1 MQAMTE
7 LTTEQ
12 PASSNT
18 IKDTNDETND
28 TSTQEQN
35 DNEAAKNPFTTGAI
49 CLADLAHEPLPKVEY
64 VVERLAIA
72 PGRPTVIF
80 GQSGRGKT
88 LFTSY
93 IASCVALNLP
103 LFGRHDVRAGEVLHL
118 DYELGAVEMQ
128 TRYRQMVVGLGL
140 DLDAAP
146 GIWFRS
152 YPGVKLDEAAARAH
166 LRQAMDGKQLFII
179 DPLSR
184 ATSATDND
192 PRIGDALAMTGE
204 LSNELGVAVVWVHH
218 EGKRVGT
225 GYGRGSSAIQDS
237 AGCVLRV
244 SSPERGRF
252 CVEQVKAVPHPVAPL
267 MFQIEEAGGIASE
280 TRRARGL
287 RLVEFDPDATPVVAA
302 TNKTDVR
309 QEIIRHLEEH
319 ADGLSGRDLRK
330 AVGGNTSRFVQ
341 SMRVLVAQSIVRV
354 LPDPRDGRKQIYM
367 MARNAPDFVPT
378 NGTVIQFPGRRD
390 ESEGDDV

>member
-1 MQAMTE
+1 MQAMNELIEQTE
-7 LTTEQ
+7 NNIETKENENETTE
-12 PASSNT
+12 AN
-18 IKDTNDETND
+18 
-28 TSTQEQN
+28 TQEQDTN
-35 DNEAAKNPFTTGAI
+35 QTEKNPFTSGAI
-49 CLADLAHEPLPKVEY
+49 CLADLAHEPLPRVEY
-64 VVERLAIA
+64 VAERLAIA

-103 LFGRHDVRAGEVLHL
+103 LFSKYDVRAGEVLHL
-118 DYELGAVEMQ
+118 DYELGQHEMQ
-128 TRYRQMVVGLGL
+128 VRYRQMVVGLGL

-152 YPGVKLDEAAARAH
+152 YPALKLDEPDARVH
-166 LRQAMDGKQLFII
+166 LRQAMEGKQLVII

-252 CVEQVKAVPHPVAPL
+252 VVEQVKAVPHPVAPL
-267 MFQIEEAGGIASE
+267 MFEIEEVGGIAPE

-287 RLVEFDPDATPVVAA
+287 RLVEYDPDATPVVAA

-309 QEIIRHLEEH
+309 AAIIAFLEGHPEG
-319 ADGLSGRDLRK
+319 ASGRDTRK

-341 SMRVLVAQSIVRV
+341 SMRVLIAQNIVVVR
-354 LPDPRDGRKQIYM
+354 PDPKDGRKQIYM
-367 MARNAPDFVPT
+367 LARNSPDFEPT
-378 NGTVIQFPGRRD
+378 NGTVIQFPSRRD

>member
-7 LTTEQ
+7 LIEQTESNTETQENENETTE
-12 PASSNT
+12 ANT
-18 IKDTNDETND
+18 QMHGHNATE
-28 TSTQEQN
+28 
-35 DNEAAKNPFTTGAI
+35 KNPFTTGAI

-103 LFGRHDVRAGEVLHL
+103 LFGKYDVRAGEVLHL
-118 DYELGAVEMQ
+118 DYELGQHEMQ
-128 TRYRQMVVGLGL
+128 VRYRQMVVGLGL

-152 YPGVKLDEAAARAH
+152 YPGVKLDEPDARAH
-166 LRQAMDGKQLFII
+166 LRQAMAGKQLVII

-204 LSNELGVAVVWVHH
+204 LSNELGVAVVWIHH

-252 CVEQVKAVPHPVAPL
+252 CVDQVKAVPHPVAPL
-267 MFQIEEAGGIASE
+267 MFEIEEVGGIAME

-287 RLVEFDPDATPVVAA
+287 RLVEFDPDAAPVLAA

-319 ADGLSGRDLRK
+319 SDGMSGRDLRK

-341 SMRVLVAQSIVRV
+341 SMRVLVAQNIVVVR
-354 LPDPRDGRKQIYM
+354 PDPKDGRKQIYM
-367 MARNAPDFVPT
+367 RARNADGFEPM

>member
-7 LTTEQ
+7 LIEQTE
-12 PASSNT
+12 SNT
-18 IKDTNDETND
+18 ETKETENETID
-28 TSTQEQN
+28 ANTQEQD
-35 DNEAAKNPFTTGAI
+35 DNATEKNPFTSGAI
-49 CLADLAHEPLPKVEY
+49 CLADLANEPLPKVEY
-64 VVERLAIA
+64 VVERLAMA

-93 IASCVALNLP
+93 IASCVALNLE
-103 LFGRHDVRAGEVLHL
+103 LFGKHEVRAGEVLHL

-152 YPGVKLDEAAARAH
+152 YPGVKLDEPDARVH
-166 LRQAMDGKQLFII
+166 LRQAMEGKQLVII

-252 CVEQVKAVPHPVAPL
+252 VVEQVKAVPHPVAPL
-267 MFQIEEAGGIASE
+267 MFEIEEVGGIAPE

-287 RLVEFDPDATPVVAA
+287 RLVEYDPDATPVVAA

-309 QEIIRHLEEH
+309 AAIIAFLEGHPEG
-319 ADGLSGRDLRK
+319 ASGRDTRK

-341 SMRVLVAQSIVRV
+341 SMRVLIAQNIVVVR
-354 LPDPRDGRKQIYM
+354 PDPKDGRKQIYM
-367 MARNAPDFVPT
+367 LARNSPDFEPT
-378 NGTVIQFPGRRD
+378 NGTVIQFPSRRD

>member
-1 MQAMTE
+1 
-7 LTTEQ
+7 
-12 PASSNT
+12 
-18 IKDTNDETND
+18 
-28 TSTQEQN
+28 
-35 DNEAAKNPFTTGAI
+35 
-49 CLADLAHEPLPKVEY
+49 
-64 VVERLAIA
+64 
-72 PGRPTVIF
+72 
-80 GQSGRGKT
+80 
-88 LFTSY
+88 
-93 IASCVALNLP
+93 
-103 LFGRHDVRAGEVLHL
+103 
-118 DYELGAVEMQ
+118 
-128 TRYRQMVVGLGL
+128 MVVGLGL

-152 YPGVKLDEAAARAH
+152 YPALKLDEPDARVH
-166 LRQAMDGKQLFII
+166 LRQAMEGKQLVII

-252 CVEQVKAVPHPVAPL
+252 VVEQVKAVPHPVAPL
-267 MFQIEEAGGIASE
+267 MFEIEEVGGIAPE

-287 RLVEFDPDATPVVAA
+287 RLVEYDPDATPVVAA

-309 QEIIRHLEEH
+309 AAIIAFLEGHPEG
-319 ADGLSGRDLRK
+319 ASGRDTRK

-341 SMRVLVAQSIVRV
+341 SMRVLIAQNIVVVR
-354 LPDPRDGRKQIYM
+354 PDPKDGRKQIYM
-367 MARNAPDFVPT
+367 LARNSPDFEPT
-378 NGTVIQFPGRRD
+378 NGTVIQFPSRRD

>member
-1 MQAMTE
+1 MHAMNE
-7 LTTEQ
+7 LIEQTQSTDTDTKENENETTET
-12 PASSNT
+12 NT
-18 IKDTNDETND
+18 P
-28 TSTQEQN
+28 EQN
-35 DNEAAKNPFTTGAI
+35 TNAVEKNPFTTGAI
-49 CLADLAHEPLPKVEY
+49 CLADLANEPLPNVEY
-64 VVERLAIA
+64 VVERLPIA

-103 LFGRHDVRAGEVLHL
+103 LFAKYDVRAGEVLHL
-118 DYELGAVEMQ
+118 DYELGQHEMQ
-128 TRYRQMVVGLGL
+128 VRYRQMVVGLGL

-152 YPGVKLDEAAARAH
+152 YPGLRLDEPDARIH
-166 LRQAMDGKQLFII
+166 LRQAMAGKQLVII

-244 SSPERGRF
+244 SSPERARF
-252 CVEQVKAVPHPVAPL
+252 IVEQVKAVPHPVAPL
-267 MFQIEEAGGIASE
+267 MFEIEEVGGIAPE

-287 RLVEFDPDATPVVAA
+287 RLVEYDPDASPVVAA

-319 ADGLSGRDLRK
+319 PDGMSGRDLRK
-330 AVGGNTSRFVQ
+330 TVGGNTSRLIQ
-341 SMRVLVAQSIVRV
+341 SMRVLVAQNIVVVR
-354 LPDPRDGRKQIYM
+354 PDPKDGRKQIYVL
-367 MARNAPDFVPT
+367 ARNTDDFEPT
-378 NGTVIQFPGRRD
+378 QGTVIQFPGRRD

>member
-1 MQAMTE
+1 MQAMNE

-12 PASSNT
+12 PESTTETKENS
-18 IKDTNDETND
+18 DETTETN
-28 TSTQEQN
+28 TEQQ
-35 DNEAAKNPFTTGAI
+35 DNNNETTKNPFTTGAI
-49 CLADLAHEPLPKVEY
+49 CLADLANEPLPKVEY

-72 PGRPTVIF
+72 PGRPTVIY

-103 LFGRHDVRAGEVLHL
+103 LFGRYDVRAGEVLHL
-118 DYELGAVEMQ
+118 DYELGRHEMEV
-128 TRYRQMVVGLGL
+128 RYRQMVVGLGL
-140 DLDAAP
+140 ELDAAP

-152 YPGVKLDEAAARAH
+152 YPCRLDVEGAREH
-166 LRQAMDGKQLFII
+166 LRAAMAGKALLIV
-179 DPLSR
+179 DPLAK
-184 ATSATDND
+184 ATAASDVD
-192 PRIGDALAMTGE
+192 PRVGDIIAMCGE
-204 LSNELGVAVVWVHH
+204 LSNELQVPVVFVHH

-252 CVEQVKAVPHPVAPL
+252 VVEQVKAVPHPVAPL
-267 MFQIEEAGGIASE
+267 MFSIEEVGGIAPE

-287 RLVEFDPDATPVVAA
+287 RLVEFDPDATPVIAA
-302 TNKTDVR
+302 TNKLDVR

-319 ADGLSGRDLRK
+319 PDGMSGRDLRK

-341 SMRVLVAQSIVRV
+341 SMRVLVAQNIVVVR
-354 LPDPRDGRKQIYM
+354 PDPKDGRKQIYVL
-367 MARNAPDFVPT
+367 ARNTDDFEPT
-378 NGTVIQFPGRRD
+378 NGTVIQFPGRQH
-390 ESEGDDV
+390 ESGLNDD